1 MYPDPFIADRFV
13 TLYGIMIAIGIVA
26 CIFFLRFLGKKR
38 EIDPKFLDFVELNGY
53 ASIAVGFGTAY
64 LFQLVYDWI
73 KTGEFSFHNH
83 GITFLGGLIGGV
95 ATFLIIYNIMKKKFN
110 TRIASILPLA
120 PICITI
126 AHAFGRVGC
135 FFAGCCYGR
144 IAEEG
149 ELFYFTAVKFKYLD
163 GLRYPTNLFEAIFL
177 FVLCGIMLFLL
188 LKKNFKYNF
197 IIYLPAYGIWRFLIE
212 YVRADERGQIF
223 PGVDWISPSQFISLI
238 MVLGTIPVY
247 FLIRYLYRNENN
259 IEEKTV
265 EEKGEEETK
274 EEPLE
279 QKEN

>member
-1 MYPDPFIADRFV
+1 MYPDPFIGGRFV

-26 CIFFLRFLGKKR
+26 CIFFLRFLGKRAK
-38 EIDPKFLDFVELNGY
+38 IDAKFLDFVELNGY
-53 ASIAVGFGTAY
+53 VSIAVGFGSAY
-64 LFQLVYDWI
+64 LFQVVYDAI
-73 KTGEFSFHNH
+73 QTGHLDFHNH

-110 TRIASILPLA
+110 ARIATILPIA

-126 AHAFGRVGC
+126 AHAFGRIGC

-177 FVLCGIMLFLL
+177 FVLCGVMLFLL

-197 IIYLPAYGIWRFLIE
+197 LVYLPLYGIWRFFIE
-212 YVRADERGQIF
+212 MVRDDERGQIF
-223 PGVDWISPSQFISLI
+223 PGVEWLSPSQFFSII
-238 MVLGTIPVY
+238 MVVGTIPLF
-247 FLIRYLYRNENN
+247 FLLRYLFKKDEERKNE
-259 IEEKTV
+259 
-265 EEKGEEETK
+265 
-274 EEPLE
+274 
-279 QKEN
+279 KENEERDNAQVPSETE

>member
-1 MYPDPFIADRFV
+1 MYPDPFIAGKYV
-13 TLYGIMIAIGIVA
+13 TLYGIMIALGIVA
-26 CIFFLRFLGKKR
+26 CILFLRYLGKKR
-38 EIDPKFLDFVELNGY
+38 QIDPKFLDFVELNGY

-73 KTGEFSFHNH
+73 KTGEFSFRNH

-95 ATFLIIYNIMKKKFN
+95 ATFLIIYNIMKKKYSA
-110 TRIASILPLA
+110 RIASILPIA

-149 ELFYFTAVKFKYLD
+149 ELFYFTAVQFKYLD

-177 FVLCGIMLFLL
+177 FVLCGIMLLLL

-247 FLIRYLYRNENN
+247 FLIKYLYKNEEINPKEETREDNNEN
-259 IEEKTV
+259 
-265 EEKGEEETK
+265 K
-274 EEPLE
+274 EELKSP
-279 QKEN
+279 EN